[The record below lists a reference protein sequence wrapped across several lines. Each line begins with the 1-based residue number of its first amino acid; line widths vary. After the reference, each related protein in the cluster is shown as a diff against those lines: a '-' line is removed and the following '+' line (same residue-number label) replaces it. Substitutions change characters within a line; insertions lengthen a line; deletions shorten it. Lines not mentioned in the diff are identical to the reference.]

1 MNKII
6 LLTFLVAF
14 INPAEAFFWKLSN
27 EQEQI
32 CRKWAAR
39 ENNQFSAKKTYNHCK
54 NNIKRE
60 EKINAKNEKIF
71 ERCMG
76 NSQEKHDIA
85 ISKAKKLLKQKYEID
100 KDEYSGEI
108 DIEYISRTA
117 GADMDYNISR
127 LEAKDK
133 LMEQQYFCSKK
144 LRETI
149 YY

>member
-6 LLTFLVAF
+6 LLIFLVAF
-14 INPAEAFFWKLSN
+14 TNPAEALFWKLSN

-60 EKINAKNEKIF
+60 EKINARNEKIF

-100 KDEYSGEI
+100 KFTKLLEKEHAKKNPNIRQIHIYE
-108 DIEYISRTA
+108 
-117 GADMDYNISR
+117 DYLDG
-127 LEAKDK
+127 LEEELLED
-133 LMEQQYFCSKK
+133 
-144 LRETI
+144 
-149 YY
+149 